1 MIVKFL
7 KYLLRWF
14 LPECSRCGGVML
26 YDNTH
31 SWHDKWHLYVIHVV
45 EKSGVLYE
53 KKSQEF

>member
-31 SWHDKWHLYVIHVV
+31 S
-45 EKSGVLYE
+45 
-53 KKSQEF
+53 